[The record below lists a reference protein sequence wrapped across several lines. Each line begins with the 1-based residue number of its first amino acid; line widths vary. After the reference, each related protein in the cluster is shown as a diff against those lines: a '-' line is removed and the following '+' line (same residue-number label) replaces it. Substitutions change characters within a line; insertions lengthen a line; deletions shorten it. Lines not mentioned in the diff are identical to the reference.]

1 MTGEEFLRLAK
12 ELYPDTV
19 RLVLS
24 GYADMQSIANAINQG
39 AIYKFLSKPWDD
51 QDLKDN
57 ILEAFRRKELSDENG
72 RLTREIASMN
82 EDLNRSNKALEVL
95 LAEQSRR
102 SLVGQTAL
110 TVAQQTLHL
119 LPIPVVGLEPGGMV
133 VLRNEAFGKLG
144 VDEDSLSALAQQL
157 PPWPSTEVGDVDYV
171 DPAGRNWRLVGRN
184 VSNGGQSSGVVF
196 AFLLRESA

>member
-1 MTGEEFLRLAK
+1 
-12 ELYPDTV
+12 
-19 RLVLS
+19 
-24 GYADMQSIANAINQG
+24 
-39 AIYKFLSKPWDD
+39 
-51 QDLKDN
+51 
-57 ILEAFRRKELSDENG
+57 
-72 RLTREIASMN
+72 
-82 EDLNRSNKALEVL
+82 
-95 LAEQSRR
+95 
-102 SLVGQTAL
+102 VGQTAL

-171 DPAGRNWRLVGRN
+171 
-184 VSNGGQSSGVVF
+184 SNGGQSSGVVF